1 MKARGTAAITDWHRH
16 MARKPNA
23 RVTHNAPPE
32 PQPLPA
38 VAGPAPIM
46 LTGQR
51 LALFDDVR
59 ARYVLDAATEAVL
72 RNGCEAL
79 ERAAQYAE
87 QVNRD
92 GGTFKDRF
100 GAVRVN
106 PAAALERDYRALGD
120 RCLRQLAAMLEG

>member
-1 MKARGTAAITDWHRH
+1 MT
-16 MARKPNA
+16 RKQNA
-23 RVTHNAPPE
+23 RVKHNAPPE
-32 PQPLPA
+32 PQALP
-38 VAGPAPIM
+38 VNAGPAPVI
-46 LTGQR
+46 LTGNR
-51 LALFDDVR
+51 LHLFDDIR
-59 ARYVLDAATEAVL
+59 NRYGLDAATEAVL

-79 ERAAQYAE
+79 ERAAQYAA

-100 GAVRVN
+100 GAIRVN

>member
-1 MKARGTAAITDWHRH
+1 

-23 RVTHNAPPE
+23 RVTNNAPPE
-32 PQPLPA
+32 PQALPA
-38 VAGPAPIM
+38 SSGPAPVT
-46 LTGQR
+46 LTGER
-51 LALFDDVR
+51 LRLFDDVR
-59 ARYVLDAATEAVL
+59 ARYQLDAATEAVL
-72 RNGCEAL
+72 LNGCEAL

-100 GAVRVN
+100 GAIRVN

>member
-1 MKARGTAAITDWHRH
+1 

-23 RVTHNAPPE
+23 RVKHNAPPE
-32 PQPLPA
+32 PLPLPA
-38 VAGPAPIM
+38 TAGPAPIK
-46 LTGQR
+46 LTGDR
-51 LALFDDVR
+51 LALFDDIR
-59 ARYVLDAATEAVL
+59 ARYQLDAATEAVL
-72 RNGCEAL
+72 RNGAEAL

-100 GAVRVN
+100 GAIRVN

>member
-1 MKARGTAAITDWHRH
+1 

-23 RVTHNAPPE
+23 RVTFTAPPQ

-38 VAGPAPIM
+38 VAGPEPLA
-46 LTGQR
+46 LTGDR
-51 LALFDDVR
+51 RVLFDDIR
-59 ARYVLDAATEAVL
+59 TRYQLDAATEAVL
-72 RNGCEAL
+72 RNGAEAL

>member
-1 MKARGTAAITDWHRH
+1 

-23 RVTHNAPPE
+23 RARFTAAPQ

-38 VAGPAPIM
+38 SAGPSPIS

-51 LALFDDVR
+51 LALFDDIR
-59 ARYVLDAATEAVL
+59 TRYSLDAATEAVL
-72 RNGCEAL
+72 RNGVEAL
-79 ERAAQYAE
+79 ERAAQYAA
-87 QVNRD
+87 QVDRD

-100 GAVRVN
+100 GSVRVN

>member
-1 MKARGTAAITDWHRH
+1 

-23 RVTHNAPPE
+23 RVTFNAPPQ
-32 PQPLPA
+32 PQALPA
-38 VAGPAPIM
+38 VTGPEPLT
-46 LTGQR
+46 LTGDR
-51 LALFDDVR
+51 LRLFDDVR
-59 ARYVLDAATEAVL
+59 NRYQLDSATEAVL

-106 PAAALERDYRALGD
+106 PAATLERDFRALGD

>member
-1 MKARGTAAITDWHRH
+1 
-16 MARKPNA
+16 MARRPNA
-23 RVTHNAPPE
+23 RVKFNAPPE
-32 PQPLPA
+32 PQALPA
-38 VAGPAPIM
+38 SGPASM
-46 LTGQR
+46 TLTGDR
-51 LALFDDVR
+51 LRLFDDVR
-59 ARYVLDAATEAVL
+59 ARYSLDSASEAVL

-87 QVNRD
+87 QVDRD

-106 PAAALERDYRALGD
+106 PAASLERDYRALGD

>member
-1 MKARGTAAITDWHRH
+1 
-16 MARKPNA
+16 MARKQNA
-23 RVTHNAPPE
+23 RVKFTGKPE
-32 PQPLPA
+32 PQSLPA
-38 VAGPAPIM
+38 STGPAPVI
-46 LTGQR
+46 LTGDR
-51 LALFDDVR
+51 LHLFDDIR
-59 ARYVLDAATEAVL
+59 ARYSLDAATEAVL
-72 RNGCEAL
+72 RNGCEAI

-100 GAVRVN
+100 GAIRVN

>member
-1 MKARGTAAITDWHRH
+1 

-23 RVTHNAPPE
+23 RVKHNAPAE
-32 PQPLPA
+32 VLPLPA
-38 VAGPAPIM
+38 STGPAPIT
-46 LTGQR
+46 LTGKR
-51 LALFDDVR
+51 LHLFDDVR
-59 ARYVLDAATEAVL
+59 ARYELDAATEAVL

-87 QVNRD
+87 AVNES
-92 GGTFKDRF
+92 GPVFKDRF
-100 GAVRVN
+100 GGLKVN

>member
-1 MKARGTAAITDWHRH
+1 
-16 MARKPNA
+16 MARRPNA
-23 RVTHNAPPE
+23 RVKHNAPPE
-32 PQPLPA
+32 AQPLPA
-38 VAGPAPIM
+38 AAGPAPIA

-51 LALFDDVR
+51 LALFDDIR
-59 ARYVLDAATEAVL
+59 TRYALDSATEAVL
-72 RNGCEAL
+72 RNGAEAL
-79 ERAAQYAE
+79 ERAAQYAAL
-87 QVNRD
+87 VDRD

>member
-1 MKARGTAAITDWHRH
+1 

-23 RVTHNAPPE
+23 RVTFNAKPE
-32 PQPLPA
+32 PQALPA
-38 VAGPAPIM
+38 STGPAPLT

-72 RNGCEAL
+72 QNGCEAL

-100 GAVRVN
+100 GSVRVN
-106 PAAALERDYRALGD
+106 PAAALERDYRALGN

>member
-1 MKARGTAAITDWHRH
+1 

-23 RVTHNAPPE
+23 RVTFNAPAE
-32 PQPLPA
+32 SQPLPTI
-38 VAGPAPIM
+38 AGPAPIT
-46 LTGQR
+46 LTGER
-51 LALFDDVR
+51 LHLFDDVR
-59 ARYVLDAATEAVL
+59 ARYDLDAATEAVL

-79 ERAAQYAE
+79 ERAAQYAAA
-87 QVNRD
+87 VNET

-100 GAVRVN
+100 GGIKVN

>member
-1 MKARGTAAITDWHRH
+1 MP
-16 MARKPNA
+16 RKPNA
-23 RVTHNAPPE
+23 RVSFIARPE
-32 PQPLPA
+32 PQALPA
-38 VAGPAPIM
+38 GDAPAPLV
-46 LTGQR
+46 LTGDR
-51 LALFDDVR
+51 LRLFDDVR
-59 ARYVLDAATEAVL
+59 ARYQLDAATEAVL

-79 ERAAQYAE
+79 ERAAQYAA
-87 QVNRD
+87 QVDRD